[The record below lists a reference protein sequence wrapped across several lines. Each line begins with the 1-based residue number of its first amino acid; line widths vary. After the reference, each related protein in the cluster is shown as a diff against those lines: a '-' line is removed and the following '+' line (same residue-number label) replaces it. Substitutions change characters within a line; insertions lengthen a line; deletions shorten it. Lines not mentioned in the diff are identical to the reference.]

1 MNSTQRRMEIF
12 EILQEN
18 GNAEV
23 SDLSERFGVTT
34 MTIRR
39 DLALFERQGLIN
51 TNYGGAILRQGAGIE
66 PSFALKQGQR
76 TETKQRIAKRAA
88 EYINDGDSIILD
100 CGTSTLEVLKYIE
113 KKKITVITNSWPAV
127 NYLHGNSR
135 VNLYL
140 APGKYEELSA
150 GVISPMTIEF
160 YQKFHADIVFVSTQ
174 GFSPEYGAT
183 VPDPADASVKEAL
196 LQSGEKKLLLVDSSK
211 IGKKFLA
218 RHAYPSQFDSIIT
231 DDAISQAVLQSL
243 KENCKSVDIV

>member
-1 MNSTQRRMEIF
+1 MNSTQRRMAIF
-12 EILQEN
+12 EFLMEN
-18 GNAEV
+18 GSAEV
-23 SDLSERFGVTT
+23 NDLSERFGVTT

-39 DLALFERQGLIN
+39 DLSLFERQGLIT
-51 TNYGGAILRQGAGIE
+51 TNYGGAILKQGAGIE
-66 PSFALKQGQR
+66 PSFALKQGQMA
-76 TETKQRIAKRAA
+76 EVKQRIAKRAA

-100 CGTSTLEVLKYIE
+100 CGTTTLEVLKYID

-140 APGKYEELSA
+140 APGKYEEISA

-196 LQSGEKKLLLVDSSK
+196 LQSGKKKLLLVDSSK
-211 IGKKFLA
+211 IGKKFLSK
-218 RHAYPSQFDSIIT
+218 HAYPAQFDSIII
-231 DDAISQAVLQSL
+231 DSALSEDVLQSL
-243 KENCKSVDIV
+243 KEHCKTVDLV